1 MKTCALSLLA
11 LIFSITVNAQN
22 DNFKKGQTD
31 LQLGIGFFT
40 NLNNAFKNEGF
51 DTKLTVPPVNAT
63 IDHAI
68 TDEWSIGGTIAYA
81 KTHLND
87 QGQDIGTV
95 SHLII
100 GVRGLYHFDVTPSLD
115 TYGGAM
121 LGYNGAKFSGDSYK
135 IKASVIAYTFLIGG
149 RYRFSK
155 NAGVFLELG
164 YGVASANL
172 GLNIKL

>member
-1 MKTCALSLLA
+1 MKTFIFSFLA
-11 LIFSITVNAQN
+11 LIYSITVNAQN

-31 LQLGIGFFT
+31 LQFGIGFLST
-40 NLNNAFKNEGF
+40 LNNTFKNVGF
-51 DTKLTVPPVNAT
+51 ETKLTVPPVSAT

-68 TDEWSIGGTIAYA
+68 TDELSIGGTIAYA
-81 KTHLND
+81 QTHLND

-100 GVRGLYHFDVTPSLD
+100 VARGLYHFDLTPSLD

-121 LGYNGAKFSGDSYK
+121 LGYNIAKFSDENYK
-135 IKASVIAYTFLIGG
+135 NKASAFAYTFLVGG
-149 RYRFSK
+149 RYRLAK
-155 NAGVFLELG
+155 TVGLFLELG
-164 YGVASANL
+164 YGVASVNL